1 MADLSTLFAPQPFQ
15 TIPENVNP
23 FELHAPKAAEFKRRI
38 ALREAMKA
46 GISPQNQREFV
57 SFMGQRLAQ
66 LNDGEGATMMA
77 QQLQALDQQELENQ
91 QSNRRLDQFDTG
103 LDIQAENALTNR
115 MNATRP
121 ANKALKEVYNPET
134 GRNEWV
140 LAEDAVGMES
150 ARKDRSTTNNINIT
164 NIPEGYEPTKP
175 TKNALQKVVV
185 DTSNQLG
192 RLQQIADSFDADM
205 LTFQGRVGDM
215 FRRGKDYFGK
225 ATPQEKAEI
234 TRHARLRQTMA
245 NQVNMTIKEL
255 SGVAVSVQEA
265 KRLQLTEAW
274 YGDRNNPLTGMAG
287 AEAKAQ
293 LQGKLRDIAA
303 VHARARYMLKTMNVA
318 NGTRFTEE
326 EIVEMAKNDTFP
338 VAYEDMPR
346 IMDARI
352 DELIKA
358 GYEDAEIE
366 QLMIDEF
373 GMVDLPRVGE

>member
-1 MADLSTLFAPQPFQ
+1 MADLSNLFAPQPFQ
-15 TIPENVNP
+15 TIPQNVNP

-46 GISPQNQREFV
+46 GIDPNNQREFV

-91 QSNRRLDQFDTG
+91 RENRRLGQFDTG
-103 LDIQAENALTNR
+103 LGIQAENALTNR
-115 MNATRP
+115 LNATKKTNP
-121 ANKALKEVYNPET
+121 TLKEVYNPKT

-150 ARKDRSTTNNINIT
+150 ARKDKSTTNNINIT
-164 NIPEGYEPTKP
+164 NIPEGYEPTKH
-175 TKNALQKVVV
+175 TKNALQKIVV

-205 LTFQGRVGDM
+205 LTFQGKVGDM

-287 AEAKAQ
+287 TEAKAQ
-293 LQGKLRDIAA
+293 LQGKIRDIAA

-318 NGTRFTEE
+318 SGTRFTEE
-326 EIVEMAKNDTFP
+326 EVIEMAKNNTFP
-338 VAYEDMPR
+338 VDYEDMPR